1 MPFSPVRDIGRTVP
15 SVLCEW
21 IAKMIDAN
29 IYQLLEVENIY
40 QQKTVTTFRECF
52 GLGLGYSNE

>member
-1 MPFSPVRDIGRTVP
+1 MLFSQSKILGTVRI
-15 SVLCEW
+15 LCEW

-29 IYQLLEVENIY
+29 IYQLFAGSR
-40 QQKTVTTFRECF
+40 KTLPTEDGLLWECF